1 MILLAANV
9 KVVRRKEA
17 NGEWESADSLIRRFK
32 KSVQKAYILKE
43 VKKREFFT
51 KKSIKRKLKS
61 EEHQKL
67 MRRKA
72 SKNKKRG

>member
-1 MILLAANV
+1 MAANV

-17 NGEWESADSLIRRFK
+17 NGEWESSDSLIRRFK
-32 KSVQKAYILKE
+32 KSVQKADILKE
-43 VKKREFFT
+43 VRKREFFV

-67 MRRKA
+67 KRRKA
-72 SKNKKRG
+72 NKNKKRP

>member
-1 MILLAANV
+1 MAANV

-17 NGEWESADSLIRRFK
+17 NGEFESADSLIRRFK
-32 KSVQKAYILKE
+32 KAVQKADIMKE
-43 VKKREFFT
+43 VRKREFFMS
-51 KKSIKRKLKS
+51 KPLKRRLKS

>member
-1 MILLAANV
+1 MAANV

-17 NGEWESADSLIRRFK
+17 NGEWESAESLLRRFK
-32 KSVQKAYILKE
+32 KAVQKADIMKE
-43 VKKREFFT
+43 VRKREFFI
-51 KKSIKRKLKS
+51 KKPLKRKLKS

-72 SKNKKRG
+72 NKNKKRP

>member
-1 MILLAANV
+1 MAANV

-17 NGEWESADSLIRRFK
+17 NGEWESSDSLIRRFK
-32 KSVQKAYILKE
+32 KSVQKADILKE
-43 VKKREFFT
+43 VRNREFFI
-51 KKSIKRKLKS
+51 KKQLKRKLKS

-72 SKNKKRG
+72 NKNKKRP